1 MRTIAACH
9 ARPST
14 SSRLAPSWWRFLTA
28 IALVA
33 ALLFTPAAPVR
44 ASASDDGS
52 TSRIGV
58 ILAVVCG
65 VSLKAAIP
73 APVPWAGVA
82 LMSCMFG
89 FLDAAL
95 SPDSP

>member
-1 MRTIAACH
+1 MRADPGCH
-9 ARPST
+9 ERATTRGRP
-14 SSRLAPSWWRFLTA
+14 APPWWRALTA
-28 IALVA
+28 LTLVA
-33 ALLFTPAAPVR
+33 ALLCTPAATVR

-52 TSRIGV
+52 SSRIGV

-65 VSLKAAIP
+65 VSLRAAIP

-89 FLDAAL
+89 LLDAAL
-95 SPDSP
+95 SAD